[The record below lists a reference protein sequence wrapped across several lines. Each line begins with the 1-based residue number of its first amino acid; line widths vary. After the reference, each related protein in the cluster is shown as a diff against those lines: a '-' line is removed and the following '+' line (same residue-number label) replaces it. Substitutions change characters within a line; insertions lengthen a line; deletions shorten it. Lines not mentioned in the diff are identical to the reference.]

1 MDMLSYLIWSANPE
15 IFPNLEWGFIGNI
28 RWYGLLFAVAFII
41 GQQIMLYIF
50 KKENKPEKDIE
61 TLTIYIVLATII
73 GARLGHVFFYEPAR
87 FLADPLEIFMIQKG
101 GLASHGAAIGILTG
115 IYIYSNYL
123 IRIGFSKPFFTLRK
137 RKREGQGFLWVVDRI
152 VIVVALGG
160 CFIRVGNF
168 INSEIIGKPTD
179 ASIGVLFA
187 RDIID
192 RFELDKNV
200 ENVEVFKTSQ
210 ETGGPG
216 KVEGA
221 SPSGPGVRQM
231 DSNPMAGVPIGIRV
245 EFERNDY
252 PEQQL
257 RTYIENNFKYVLTGY
272 EYVSMQVNEPPDT
285 PLRYELNKQADE
297 SYTATIYTN
306 GVPRHPA
313 QLYEA
318 FTSFVLFLLL
328 LWLWFLYKENLPYG
342 RLLGL
347 FLVILFGLRFVH
359 ELFKENQ
366 VDFEASLP
374 LNMGQWLSIP
384 MVLAGIY
391 ILIQSYY
398 PQNRPGV
405 PRITKNNKS

>member
-1 MDMLSYLIWSANPE
+1 MDILNYIIWSANPE
-15 IFPNLEWGFIGNI
+15 IFPNLDWGIIGNI
-28 RWYGLLFAVAFII
+28 RWYGLLFAVAFIV

-73 GARLGHVFFYEPAR
+73 GARLGHVFFYEPDR

-123 IRIGFSKPFFTLRK
+123 IKIGFSKPKFVFK
-137 RKREGQGFLWVVDRI
+137 KQKREGQNFLWVVDRI

-160 CFIRVGNF
+160 CFIRIGNF

-179 ASIGVLFA
+179 KPIGVLFA

-192 RFELDKNV
+192 QFEFDNNV
-200 ENVEVFKTSQ
+200 EDVSVIRASQMLKDSLRKNPIEIKIDFK
-210 ETGGPG
+210 
-216 KVEGA
+216 K
-221 SPSGPGVRQM
+221 
-231 DSNPMAGVPIGIRV
+231 
-245 EFERNDY
+245 NDY
-252 PEQQL
+252 QEKQL
-257 RTYIENNFKYVLTGY
+257 HSYLQNNYKYILTNY
-272 EYVSMQVNEPPDT
+272 ESVTMQVDESIDT
-285 PLRYELNKQADE
+285 PLNYELSSNNDG
-297 SYTATIYTN
+297 SYSATIFTW

-318 FTSFVLFLLL
+318 FTSLMLCFLLYWIWTL
-328 LWLWFLYKENLPYG
+328 RKTNLPYG

-347 FLVILFGLRFVH
+347 FLVILFGLRFFH

-366 VDFEASLP
+366 VDFEAAIP

-384 MVLAGIY
+384 MVIAGLY
-391 ILIQSYY
+391 ILVQSY
-398 PQNRPGV
+398 RS
-405 PRITKNNKS
+405 INNPANHQKE

>member
-1 MDMLSYLIWSANPE
+1 MDILSYLIWSANPE
-15 IFPNLEWGFIGNI
+15 IFPNLEWDFIGNI

-73 GARLGHVFFYEPAR
+73 GARLGHVLFYEPAR
-87 FLADPLEIFMIQKG
+87 FFADPLEIFMIQKG

-123 IRIGFSKPFFTLRK
+123 IRIGFSKPFLVIKK

-160 CFIRVGNF
+160 CLIRIGNF
-168 INSEIIGKPTD
+168 VNSEIIGKPTD

-187 RDIID
+187 RDIIE
-192 RFELDKNV
+192 RLELDNNV
-200 ENVEVFKTSQ
+200 EQVKVFKSSG
-210 ETGGPG
+210 ETGDRNPG
-216 KVEGA
+216 GDISSA
-221 SPSGPGVRQM
+221 NSGTA
-231 DSNPMAGVPIGIRV
+231 AGYPIGIRV
-245 EFERNDY
+245 DFKKNNYQER
-252 PEQQL
+252 QL
-257 RTYIENNFKYVLTGY
+257 RSYIETNFKYILTDY
-272 EYVSMQVNEPPDT
+272 EFVAMQVDEPPDA
-285 PLRYELNKQADE
+285 PLRYELNKNPDE
-297 SYTATIYTN
+297 SFSTTIYTQ
-306 GVPRHPA
+306 GIPRHPA

-318 FTSFVLFLLL
+318 FTSFVLFVLL
-328 LWLWFLYKENLPYG
+328 LWLWFLFRERLPYG

-347 FLVILFGLRFVH
+347 FLIILFGLRFVH

-391 ILIQSYY
+391 ILYQSYN
-398 PQNRPGV
+398 PKNHPV
-405 PRITKNNKS
+405 IPR